1 MERDNRDIRWKKRR
15 DDFFLRGETVQSPF
29 TVSQS
34 SPVEPRSLKPEES
47 NGFVFNHNPSVTTPQ
62 QKLITRRRPDVPLLP
77 FSLLSAPF
85 PPISQQ
91 QLGGG
96 TLLLPK
102 LFEGRK
108 VAQTINNTR
117 PW

>member
-1 MERDNRDIRWKKRR
+1 MERNNRWQKRR
-15 DDFFLRGETVQSPF
+15 DDFFLRGEIVQSPF
-29 TVSQS
+29 VISQS
-34 SPVEPRSLKPEES
+34 SPVEPRSLKSEEN
-47 NGFVFNHNPSVTTPQ
+47 NGMFNHILIQ
-62 QKLITRRRPDVPLLP
+62 QKPHEKRRRPEVPLLQ
-77 FSLLSAPF
+77 FSLLLAPF

-96 TLLLPK
+96 KLLPK

-108 VAQTINNTR
+108 VVTQTINTR

>member
-1 MERDNRDIRWKKRR
+1 MERESQRDIRWQKRR

-29 TVSQS
+29 AVSHS
-34 SPVEPRSLKPEES
+34 SPVEPRSLNSEE
-47 NGFVFNHNPSVTTPQ
+47 NNRMFNQIMIQ
-62 QKLITRRRPDVPLLP
+62 QKPQEKRRRPDVPLLQ
-77 FSLLSAPF
+77 FSLLLAPF

-96 TLLLPK
+96 KLLPK

-108 VAQTINNTR
+108 VVTQTVNTR